1 MPYRR
6 VSFLYIVAPLII
18 HVVVCLF
25 YGTVSSTKGSFI
37 QQDVSAP
44 MECPAQGGGNVRA
57 RGERYELF
65 HEGARAGGE
74 ERASHWPGQGTLGF
88 VDSNGST
95 GDPLERGPPRGP
107 VQGRGGKESRNLLA
121 LITWFGQM
129 ASKGFPTQL
138 RPMAGAGTA
147 DSAIPPVSLGYAG
160 TSGEAFEVTYGPLRR
175 FSGGEISHPI
185 LSPLLSTQDLSYLE
199 SHFS

>member
-1 MPYRR
+1 MP
-6 VSFLYIVAPLII
+6 
-18 HVVVCLF
+18 
-25 YGTVSSTKGSFI
+25 GTGWG
-37 QQDVSAP
+37 D
-44 MECPAQGGGNVRA
+44 VRA

-88 VDSNGST
+88 MASNGST
-95 GDPLERGPPRGP
+95 GDPRECGPPRGP
-107 VQGRGGKESRNLLA
+107 VGGGGGGEESRNLLA

-160 TSGEAFEVTYGPLRR
+160 TSGEAFEVTHGPLRR

-185 LSPLLSTQDLSYLE
+185 LSPLLSAQDLSCLE
-199 SHFS
+199 SYFS